1 MKQLST
7 SRTWRASAM
16 ACVLAFMLLVTPL
29 FTACVNGPLG
39 APQREMTEGVV
50 LPETTTHNCGA
61 NGATI
66 KFSITTDAGYTLD
79 VDDADMISIRA
90 NGSSTKAG
98 TYVIDLN
105 ISYNTTGVERSGSVY
120 ISVEGHTRIKLMD
133 IVQASG
139 AMDDV
144 VKWVDERLQK
154 EYYWLDEYNQ
164 KLSLFDYSLAYD
176 KYLSSTLMSL
186 TTNMGDGGVY
196 SDGSR
201 YIYSY
206 IIRESSNTGSSS
218 QLRSSDSRS
227 IDGFGIMLASTV
239 WSYTSS
245 TLAFAV
251 DHIYPQSPASHCGM
265 KRGDIITRINGS
277 EIPRDYATY
286 SSMWEI
292 INNNSG
298 SSLSL
303 DGESYNPSTG
313 KYEPFSYTLLANQ
326 YEENPVAYCGLVQ
339 FDQET
344 QANVDPTHSKKI
356 GHLVYLSFDN
366 DFDDKL
372 VGAIE
377 QLAAEGITDLILDL
391 RINGGGSVNSSI
403 MLSSMILPESYI
415 GKIYATLV
423 RNPKNTVSAKTD
435 ECLIVKKGFGDNAVM
450 DLPNLNLEKI
460 WVITSSNTAS
470 ASEMVIKGLEG
481 LDVEVNIV
489 GKTTEGKNCG
499 MDVARRKF
507 DSYTYTYAPITF
519 INQNAKGDSDYADG
533 ITPQSNFM
541 DYTALSTE
549 NETTVQRACRIFP
562 MPEVEWDDF
571 THDFATY
578 EAALQICGY
587 SLLKNNGTLGLADMG
602 FKAAGGAVTRAGGR
616 TLSEVVADGKLRGK
630 IYGATLTA
638 EEREELQNVR

>member
-1 MKQLST
+1 MKQLSISCT
-7 SRTWRASAM
+7 LRGAVM
-16 ACVLAFMLLVTPL
+16 AFVLAFVLLSTPL
-29 FTACVNGPLG
+29 FTACDNLSIG
-39 APQREMTEGVV
+39 APKNEMTEGVI
-50 LPETTTHNCGA
+50 LPATTTHNCGA

-66 KFSITTDAGYTLD
+66 KFSITTDGGYTLD
-79 VDDADMISIRA
+79 VDDASMISISA
-90 NGSSTKAG
+90 NASSSKAG

-105 ISYNTTGVERSGSVY
+105 ISRNTTGVERSGSVY
-120 ISVEGHTRIKLMD
+120 ITVEGHSRIKLMD
-133 IVQASG
+133 IVQTTG
-139 AMDDV
+139 AMDEV
-144 VKWVDERLQK
+144 TQWVDERLQK
-154 EYYWLDEYNQ
+154 EYYWLDEYNL
-164 KLSLFDYSLAYD
+164 KLSRFDYSLAYD

-201 YIYSY
+201 YLYSY
-206 IIRESSNTGSSS
+206 IIRESNSSGSSS
-218 QLRSSDSRS
+218 QLRSSDSRTTT
-227 IDGFGIMLASTV
+227 GFGIKLASSV
-239 WSYTSS
+239 WSYTST

-251 DHIYPQSPASHCGM
+251 DHIYPQSPAANLGM

-277 EIPRDYATY
+277 DISRDYAIY
-286 SSMWEI
+286 SSLWDI
-292 INNNSG
+292 ISNNTG
-298 SSLSL
+298 STLVL
-303 DGESYNPSTG
+303 EGESYNPTRE
-313 KYEPFSYTLLANQ
+313 KYEPFSYTLSAAQ
-326 YEENPVAYCGLVQ
+326 YEEDPVAYCGLVQ
-339 FDQET
+339 FDSET
-344 QANVDPTHSKKI
+344 QAKVDPAHSKKI

-372 VGAIE
+372 VEAIE

-391 RINGGGSVNSSI
+391 RINGGGSVNSSV
-403 MLSSMILPESYI
+403 MLGSMILPESYV
-415 GKIYATLV
+415 GKTYATLV
-423 RNPKNTVSAKTD
+423 RNPKNSVSAKTD
-435 ECLIVKKGFGDNAVM
+435 ECLIVRKGFGDYATT

-533 ITPQSNFM
+533 ITPQSNFA
-541 DYTALSTE
+541 DYTALSLD

-562 MPEVEWDDF
+562 MPEVEWSDF
-571 THDFATY
+571 QRDFATY
-578 EAALQICGY
+578 EAALQICGH
-587 SLLKNNGTLGLADMG
+587 SLLKNSGTSGVADMG
-602 FKAAGGAVTRAGGR
+602 FKAGGVVTRAGGR
-616 TLSEVVADGKLRGK
+616 NLSEVEIDNRLRGK